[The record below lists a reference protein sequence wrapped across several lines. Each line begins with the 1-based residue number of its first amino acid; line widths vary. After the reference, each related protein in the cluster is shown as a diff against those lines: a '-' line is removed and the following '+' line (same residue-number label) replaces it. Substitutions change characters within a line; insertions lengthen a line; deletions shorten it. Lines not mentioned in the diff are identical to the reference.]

1 MKKLLFIMFLFPVI
15 LYSADEFY
23 GDAVLSEVTSIYD
36 GDTFRGNIKDYPP
49 IIGQRI
55 GIRVAGID
63 CPELR
68 DKREKIKALARQAK
82 QFTVQHLREAKVIEL
97 KNMRRGKYFR
107 IVAEVY
113 IDGKSLADELLK
125 VKLAKPYDGGTKPK
139 W

>member
-1 MKKLLFIMFLFPVI
+1 MKNLLFILFLFPVF

-23 GDAVLSEVTSIYD
+23 GDAVLAEITSIYD
-36 GDTFRGNIKDYPP
+36 GDTFRGNIKGYPP

-68 DKREKIKALARQAK
+68 DKRQKIKELARQAK

-97 KNMRRGKYFR
+97 KNMCRGKYFR
-107 IVAEVY
+107 IVADVY
-113 IDGKSLADELLK
+113 IDGKSLASELIK
-125 VKLAKPYDGGTKPK
+125 AKLAKPYDGGTKPK